1 MADTFS
7 KRKRSQIMAAVK
19 SNGNKAT
26 ELKLISIF
34 RANKILGWRRNR
46 KIEGKPDF
54 VFQKERVALFVDGCF
69 WHGCPIHC
77 RRPISNRSYWLQKIT
92 RNQKRDVAI
101 QKKLREMGWHVLRIW
116 EHELRFPDTL
126 AKRIKSKL

>member
-19 SNGNKAT
+19 SKGNKAT

-54 VFQKERVALFVDGCF
+54 VFQQERVALFVDGCF

-101 QKKLREMGWHVLRIW
+101 QKKLREMGWQVLRIW

-126 AKRIKSKL
+126 AQRIKSKL